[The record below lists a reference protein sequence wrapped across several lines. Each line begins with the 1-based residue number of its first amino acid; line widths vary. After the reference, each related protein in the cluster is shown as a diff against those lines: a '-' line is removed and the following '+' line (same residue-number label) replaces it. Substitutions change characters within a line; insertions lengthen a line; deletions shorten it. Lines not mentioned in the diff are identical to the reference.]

1 MRTERK
7 NTSCVC
13 CVCCVCVCV
22 CGVCVG
28 CVCVCVY
35 IYVYIGSKGGRGTQ
49 QRAGGLSAVPA
60 HRRPRQFA
68 ILSTSSQ
75 LDGSGVV
82 EGKPKT
88 KSLNSE

>member
-7 NTSCVC
+7 NRSGVC
-13 CVCCVCVCV
+13 CVCLCVCVCV
-22 CGVCVG
+22 CGVCVW
-28 CVCVCVY
+28 CVCVCV
-35 IYVYIGSKGGRGTQ
+35 YVYIGSKGGRGTQ
-49 QRAGGLSAVPA
+49 QRAGGLGAIPA